1 MIDNNLIT
9 FITMEMRKNIKDEKM
24 KENMEHLINKME

>member
-24 KENMEHLINKME
+24 KENMEHLIN